1 MSERGKPAG
10 NSIHIGK
17 GFPRLLAEKN
27 CSEGRFAL
35 FRSGKKEKARPRT
48 GKVSKNDE
56 IYALSIFPERRQRVH
71 TYTSST
77 PPVVVLTL
85 TF

>member
-10 NSIHIGK
+10 NSLHIGK
-17 GFPRLLAEKN
+17 GFLRLLAGKN
-27 CSEGRFAL
+27 HTE
-35 FRSGKKEKARPRT
+35 FRQYYLGKKEKARPRT

-56 IYALSIFPERRQRVH
+56 VYALSIFPERRQRVH